1 MNPLSPEIFATARE
15 LNLNRGQTATAAEV
29 NLNDVSF
36 QTETVTS
43 GAISARRRLTK
54 LAVTGGGAVTLA
66 VPDASM
72 FGAIKVIVMS
82 VDDGNVTLA
91 LTNVTGGSAATT
103 ATFDA
108 VDDTLTL
115 VGGLNKW
122 HVLGEAGVV
131 LT

>member
-1 MNPLSPEIFATARE
+1 MTIQRVTEQE
-15 LNLNRGQTATAAEV
+15 LDLNRGQTATAAEV

-36 QTETVTS
+36 QTETITS
-43 GAISARRRLTK
+43 GAISTIRRMTK
-54 LAVTGGGAVTLA
+54 LEFPGAGAATLA
-66 VPDASM
+66 APDASM

-82 VDDGNVTLA
+82 ADNGDVTLA
-91 LTNVTGGSAATT
+91 LTNITGGSAATT
-103 ATFDA
+103 CTFND
-108 VDDTLTL
+108 VNDTLTL

>member
-1 MNPLSPEIFATARE
+1 MNQLPPEIFATARE

-29 NLNDVSF
+29 NLSDVSY
-36 QTETVTS
+36 QTETITS
-43 GAISARRRLTK
+43 GAISVRRRITK
-54 LAVTGGGAVTLA
+54 IAFPGAGAATLA
-66 VPDASM
+66 APDPSM
-72 FGAIKVIVMS
+72 LGAIKVVVMS
-82 VDDGNVTLA
+82 VDNGDVTLS

-103 ATFDA
+103 CTFNDIN
-108 VDDTLTL
+108 DTLTL

>member
-1 MNPLSPEIFATARE
+1 MTIRRVTEQE
-15 LNLNRGQTATAAEV
+15 LDLNRGQTATAAEV

-36 QTETVTS
+36 QTETITS
-43 GAISARRRLTK
+43 GAISTIRRMTK
-54 LAVTGGGAVTLA
+54 LEVTGGGAVTLA
-66 VPDASM
+66 VPDASL

-91 LTNVTGGSAATT
+91 LTNITGGSAATT
-103 ATFDA
+103 ATFSN
-108 VDDTLTL
+108 VNDTLTL

>member
-1 MNPLSPEIFATARE
+1 MPTQQRVTDQE
-15 LNLNRGQTATAAEV
+15 LDLNRGQTATAAEV

-36 QTETVTS
+36 QTETITS
-43 GAISARRRLTK
+43 GAISTIRRMTK
-54 LAVTGGGAVTLA
+54 IEFPGAGAATLA

-82 VDDGNVTLA
+82 VDNGAVTLA
-91 LTNVTGGSAATT
+91 LTNITGGSAATT
-103 ATFDA
+103 ATFNN
-108 VDDTLTL
+108 VNDTLTL

>member
-1 MNPLSPEIFATARE
+1 MDNRISQFEMDLQ
-15 LNLNRGQTATAAEV
+15 RGQTATAKEV

-36 QTETVTS
+36 QTETLTAA
-43 GAISARRRLTK
+43 GAISVVRRMTK
-54 LAVTGGGAVTLA
+54 LALVGAGAVTLA
-66 VPDASM
+66 VPDASL

-82 VDDGNVTLA
+82 ADNGDVTLA
-91 LTNVTGGSAATT
+91 LTNITGGSAATT
-103 ATFDA
+103 CTFND
-108 VDDTLTL
+108 VNDTLTL